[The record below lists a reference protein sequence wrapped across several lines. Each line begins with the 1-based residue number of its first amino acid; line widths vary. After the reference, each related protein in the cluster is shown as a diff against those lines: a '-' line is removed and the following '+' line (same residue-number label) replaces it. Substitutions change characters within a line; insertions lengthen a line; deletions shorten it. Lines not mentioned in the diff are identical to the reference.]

1 MFSSL
6 EKCRFPTILAASWGV
21 SSKRAERS
29 RVDEVATRLP
39 TICCVDLVTLRTV
52 EVVAEPLPRSGGG
65 TATTVS
71 GDAVGLFS
79 ALLMLSGF
87 GVERNQPLMRD
98 CTGEASGL
106 GDSEGNDVRLLVS
119 SLGEGARLRLRLSD
133 ALELRFDGRMRAM
146 LRFLGFERVEF

>member
-1 MFSSL
+1 
-6 EKCRFPTILAASWGV
+6 
-21 SSKRAERS
+21 
-29 RVDEVATRLP
+29 
-39 TICCVDLVTLRTV
+39 
-52 EVVAEPLPRSGGG
+52 
-65 TATTVS
+65 
-71 GDAVGLFS
+71 
-79 ALLMLSGF
+79 MLSGF